1 MINFNSP
8 PPPQPVLEML
18 QNKTEG
24 IRCGRPMT
32 GRVRDGDGETG
43 LFGSAAFMRLDA
55 GGRGERRRA
64 GAAPAPAS
72 KSFLRVTALSAR
84 RLTEARNASVE
95 FNVQTVFS
103 GYLADLCLF
112 LCLFMGRLQSKHL
125 LVSVFPANSR

>member
-1 MINFNSP
+1 
-8 PPPQPVLEML
+8 ML

-43 LFGSAAFMRLDA
+43 LFGSAAFMRLA
-55 GGRGERRRA
+55 P
-64 GAAPAPAS
+64 APAPAS

-84 RLTEARNASVE
+84 RLTEVRNASVE

-103 GYLADLCLF
+103 GYLADLCLL